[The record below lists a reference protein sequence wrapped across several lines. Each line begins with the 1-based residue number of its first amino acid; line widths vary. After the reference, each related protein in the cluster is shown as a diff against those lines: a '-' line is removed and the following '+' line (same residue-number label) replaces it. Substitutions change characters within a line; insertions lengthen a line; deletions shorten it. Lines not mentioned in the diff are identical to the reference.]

1 MPFLADRE
9 GGEAPAKVDRPG
21 LPTWLAEPFV
31 SNAHGP
37 ALFYAE
43 PQTGRR
49 LSGGPGMKT
58 VLITGA
64 AGNVGSQLRS
74 EFAGRYKLRLS
85 DKRLLRPS
93 AGNVEA
99 GPSNVL

>member
-1 MPFLADRE
+1 
-9 GGEAPAKVDRPG
+9 
-21 LPTWLAEPFV
+21 
-31 SNAHGP
+31 
-37 ALFYAE
+37 
-43 PQTGRR
+43 
-49 LSGGPGMKT
+49 MKT

>member
-1 MPFLADRE
+1 
-9 GGEAPAKVDRPG
+9 
-21 LPTWLAEPFV
+21 
-31 SNAHGP
+31 
-37 ALFYAE
+37 
-43 PQTGRR
+43 
-49 LSGGPGMKT
+49 MKT

-93 AGNVEA
+93 AGNVEV
-99 GPSNVL
+99 GPAINTNTKLPLLVFIVFFLALALAALWML